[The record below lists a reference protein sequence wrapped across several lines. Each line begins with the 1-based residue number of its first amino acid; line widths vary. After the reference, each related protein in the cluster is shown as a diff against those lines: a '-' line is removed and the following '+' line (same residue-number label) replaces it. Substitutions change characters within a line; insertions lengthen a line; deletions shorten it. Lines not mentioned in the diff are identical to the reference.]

1 MEEVA
6 TKLYEATQDFSM
18 QKYTEAGDPDG
29 EVSYTAG
36 TRYQMPA
43 EVAAL
48 APEGALKEVEETPP
62 TPPTPPT
69 GEVAQGTGNPPSPAP
84 ESVTPPAVEPAATA
98 PAKTF
103 VGGHTMTDDG
113 SEGMRQKKA

>member
-1 MEEVA
+1 MEEIA

-29 EVSYTAG
+29 EVSYVAG
-36 TRYQMPA
+36 TQYSMPA

-48 APEGALKEVEETPP
+48 APEGALKEVEEVPP
-62 TPPTPPT
+62 TPPTQPT
-69 GEVAQGTGNPPSPAP
+69 GTGEASTLTPPS
-84 ESVTPPAVEPAATA
+84 STGTPPVVEPTATA
-98 PAKTF
+98 PAKPGF